1 MSEMPSYNLY
11 MGCSVPANYPNYEAS
26 MMKVAEALGME
37 LNYMEDVACCGSPNL
52 RAIDY
57 FGWLVVNA
65 RTLAIGEKTGY
76 DIVSPCNGCFASLKD
91 ALHHLKHDKEDLK
104 KVNAE
109 LKKQGLEVKG
119 TIKVRHIIEAM
130 YTDVGPEEIQKKIT
144 KPLDGVG
151 IAIHYG
157 CHLLRPVD
165 VTGFNPEIL
174 QEMVRA
180 TGATVVDYPLWKQ
193 CCGATVLPVNED
205 LAVRLARDKLK
216 SMKEYGAVF
225 VTVVCPAC
233 GNQLDLQQMGLK
245 DSYGEVY
252 DLPVLLYPQI
262 LGLAMGMDEEAVG
275 LEMNRVSADPIMEHL
290 TD

>member
-26 MMKVAEALGME
+26 MVKVAEALEME

-65 RTLAIGEKTGY
+65 RTLAIGEKTGH

-109 LKKQGLEVKG
+109 LKKQNLELKG

-130 YTDVGPEEIQKKIT
+130 YTDVGPEEIRKKIA

-165 VTGFNPEIL
+165 VTEFNPE
-174 QEMVRA
+174 
-180 TGATVVDYPLWKQ
+180 
-193 CCGATVLPVNED
+193 
-205 LAVRLARDKLK
+205 
-216 SMKEYGAVF
+216 
-225 VTVVCPAC
+225 
-233 GNQLDLQQMGLK
+233 
-245 DSYGEVY
+245 
-252 DLPVLLYPQI
+252 
-262 LGLAMGMDEEAVG
+262 
-275 LEMNRVSADPIMEHL
+275 
-290 TD
+290 

>member
-1 MSEMPSYNLY
+1 MSSYNLY
-11 MGCSVPANYPNYEAS
+11 MGCSVPANYPNYEAA
-26 MMKVAEALGME
+26 MMKVAEELGMD
-37 LNYMEDVACCGSPNL
+37 LNYMEGVACCGSPNL

-65 RTLAIGEKTGY
+65 RTLAIGEKNGY

-91 ALHHLKHDKEDLK
+91 ALHHLKHDKKDMV

-109 LKKQGLEVKG
+109 LKKQGLELKG

-130 YTDVGPEEIQKKIT
+130 YTDVGPKEIRKKVT

-157 CHLLRPVD
+157 CHLLRPAD
-165 VTGFNPEIL
+165 VTEFRPEIL
-174 QEMVRA
+174 EEMVRV
-180 TGATVVDYPLWKQ
+180 TGATVVEYPLWKQ

-205 LAVRLARDKLK
+205 LAIRLARDKLK
-216 SMKEYGAVF
+216 SMKEAGAVF

-233 GNQLDLQQMGLK
+233 GNQLDLQQIGLK

-275 LEMNRVSADPIMEHL
+275 LEMNRVSADPILEHL